1 MTEDSLERDAYAA
14 LRLRDFRL
22 RVIGRFVAILG
33 ELMVQV
39 AIGWELYQRT
49 GDALALGLI
58 GLVQIIP
65 VFLLAL
71 PAGYII
77 DRYNRKRVLLRSLL
91 LMAVAVLML
100 GMVSTAQGSLV
111 LVYLA
116 LALMGVAQAFW
127 GPSDGA
133 LIPLLV
139 PPPLYRNATT
149 WSSSSWQLASIT
161 GPALGGAIIAATNS
175 ATPVY
180 FLAAGGFLFYA
191 CLMLFV
197 RPTPQIFSEQAET
210 PMHALRTGIRFLRS
224 NRLILSAI
232 TLDMF
237 AVLLGGAVFLL
248 PIFAEDILHV
258 DAIGLGWLRAG
269 PSIGAIIASL
279 AIANMPPFQRA
290 GQTLLWAVAG
300 FGVAT
305 LVFGISTNFWLSF
318 VMLVLLGGLD
328 GVSVVIRG
336 TLLLTQTPDEM
347 RGRVSAVNSI
357 FIGASNELGGFES
370 GVAAWLLGPV
380 GAVVFGGIGT
390 LLVVAAVAWWSP
402 ELRRLARL

>member
-1 MTEDSLERDAYAA
+1 MNDERQKQDAYAA
-14 LRLRDFRL
+14 LRLRNFRL
-22 RVIGRFVAILG
+22 RVIGRFIAILG

-71 PAGYII
+71 PAGYIV
-77 DRYNRKRVLLRSLL
+77 DRYNRKRVLLLSLL
-91 LMAVAVLML
+91 VMAAAVLIL
-100 GMVSTAQGSLV
+100 GIVSAAQGALV
-111 LVYLA
+111 LVYFA

-127 GPSDGA
+127 GPADGA

-180 FLAAGGFLFYA
+180 LLATGGFLFYA
-191 CLMLFV
+191 LLMLFV
-197 RPTPQIFSEQAET
+197 RPAPQTFSEQAET
-210 PMHALRTGIRFLRS
+210 PAQALRTGIRFLRS

-248 PIFAEDILHV
+248 PIFAEDILRV
-258 DAIGLGWLRAG
+258 DAVGLGWLRAG
-269 PSIGAIIASL
+269 PSIGAIVASL

-290 GQTLLWAVAG
+290 GQTLLWVVAG
-300 FGVAT
+300 FGLAT
-305 LVFGISTNFWLSF
+305 IVFGISTNFWLSF
-318 VMLVLLGGLD
+318 AMLVLLGGLD

-390 LLVVAAVAWWSP
+390 LLVVLAVAWWSP

>member
-1 MTEDSLERDAYAA
+1 MTDSAEERDAYAA
-14 LRLRDFRL
+14 LRLSGFRL

-33 ELMVQV
+33 ELMVTV

-77 DRYNRKRVLLRSLL
+77 DRYNRKRVLLLSLL
-91 LMAVAVLML
+91 LMAGAVFML
-100 GMVSTAQGSLV
+100 GVVSAGQGSLV
-111 LVYLA
+111 WVYIA
-116 LALMGVAQAFW
+116 LGLMGVAQAFW

-139 PPPLYRNATT
+139 PPSLYRNATT

-180 FLAAGGFLFYA
+180 FLATGGFLFYA
-191 CLMLFV
+191 LLMLFV
-197 RPTPQIFSEQAET
+197 RPAPQRFSEQAET
-210 PMHALRTGIRFLRS
+210 PAQALRTGIHFLRS

-248 PIFAEDILHV
+248 PIFAEDILRV
-258 DAIGLGWLRAG
+258 DAVGLGWLRAG
-269 PSIGAIIASL
+269 PAIGAIVASL
-279 AIANMPPFQRA
+279 AIANMPPFRRA
-290 GQTLLWAVAG
+290 GQTLLWVVAG
-300 FGVAT
+300 FGIAT
-305 LVFGISTNFWLSF
+305 IVFGVSTNFWLSF

-347 RGRVSAVNSI
+347 RGRVSAVNSM

-390 LLVVAAVAWWSP
+390 LVVVAAIAWWSP